1 MREESQTLLQLN
13 DEALA
18 QRVQHHD
25 KDAFAVLYD
34 RYARLVYGMAI
45 QMVGQEEAGEAAQ
58 EIFMRLWRKADQ
70 FDAAR
75 GSFRSWFLMVAR
87 NYLRDQLRFLY
98 INNQQAH
105 LPEWQQL
112 LEQLVDP
119 GANVAE
125 TAASHEQRRLIAEAI
140 DTLPDEQRQVILMA
154 YFGGYTQS
162 VIARTL
168 DWPLGTVKKRVR
180 LGLQKLRK
188 TMILREEG
196 MDRQEVTTSQEFQ
209 S

>member
-1 MREESQTLLQLN
+1 MQEEPRTLSQLN

-18 QRVQHHD
+18 QRVQQHS
-25 KDAFAVLYD
+25 KEAFSVLYD
-34 RYARLVYGMAI
+34 RYVRLVYGMAI

-58 EIFMRLWRKADQ
+58 EIFMRLWRKAEQ
-70 FDAAR
+70 FNATR
-75 GSFRSWFLMVAR
+75 GSFKSWFMMVAR
-87 NYLRDQLRFLY
+87 NYLRDQLRYHY

-112 LEQLVDP
+112 LEQIADP
-119 GANVAE
+119 GANVVE
-125 TAASHEQRRLIAEAI
+125 TAVSREQRRWIKEAI
-140 DTLPDEQRQVILMA
+140 DTLPDEQRQVIIMA

-162 VIARTL
+162 AIAKTL

-188 TMILREEG
+188 NIVW
-196 MDRQEVTTSQEFQ
+196 QEADVDQQEAVG
-209 S
+209 